1 MFAARRAAGVI
12 GGVAAGSFAT
22 FASWGSAK
30 KDENNSAFVFI
41 KPHANT
47 PKSQAL
53 VSSTLKGKGITI
65 STEGELTGE
74 QIDHGMLID
83 QVGPRRGRTL
93 TTAPTPIAAAPPHP
107 PARVQHYYAIASK
120 ATLLKPKDMPVPAD
134 KFEAAFGLPWAKALE
149 QGNVFNALDAC
160 KVLGVEADG
169 LDALWAKAKKS
180 KFGGGFCACSGPRG
194 NVLGLEVCLRLP
206 RRLRP
211 HRGARQEAH
220 LRV

>member
-22 FASWGSAK
+22 FASWGGAK

-83 QVGPRRGRTL
+83 
-93 TTAPTPIAAAPPHP
+93 
-107 PARVQHYYAIASK
+107 QHYYAIASK

-194 NVLGLEVCLRLP
+194 KVVCW
-206 RRLRP
+206 
-211 HRGARQEAH
+211 G
-220 LRV
+220 